1 MCAAD
6 VVYTHFVHVSIV
18 VNYDLTHCAFLGW
31 LYIQVRQKY
40 MWQSCVEIEGYS
52 VAYFDRIVA
61 FEAPYR

>member
-40 MWQSCVEIEGYS
+40 IQLIM
-52 VAYFDRIVA
+52 
-61 FEAPYR
+61 